1 MLDDE
6 SVRSALIAGAIV
18 AALSG
23 ALGYFAV
30 LRRLAFVGH
39 AVTDFGFT
47 GGAGAVL
54 LGVNA
59 LWGFLAFS
67 IAGAVS
73 VDRLSLHARER
84 DVATG
89 IVLSLSL
96 GIGSLLLYFSTR
108 FVSEPAALLF
118 GSLFEVEPHVIR
130 IMLVFA
136 IVSLAGIAIL
146 YRPLSFA
153 TLCPDI
159 AAARGVSVRR
169 LGTAYMILMAIGVAQ
184 TAQVVGILLST
195 ALLLGP
201 AASAMHLARR
211 PLMALALAMLIAAV
225 ETVLG
230 IVLAYSSYAWPPG
243 HKGWPVSFFVTT
255 LALVIYLFARAW
267 HPARRRWTKA
277 AAA

>member
-118 GSLFEVEPHVIR
+118 GTLFEVEPHVIW

-230 IVLAYSSYAWPPG
+230 IVLAYNSYAWPPG

>member
-30 LRRLAFVGH
+30 LRHLAFVGH

-67 IAGAVS
+67 IAGALS

-118 GSLFEVEPHVIR
+118 GSLFEVEPHVIW
-130 IMLVFA
+130 IMLVVA
-136 IVSLAGIAIL
+136 VVSLAGIGLL
-146 YRPLSFA
+146 YRPLTFA

-169 LGTAYMILMAIGVAQ
+169 LGTAYMILMAIGVAES
-184 TAQVVGILLST
+184 AQIVGILLST

-201 AASAMHLARR
+201 AATAMHLARR
-211 PLMALALAMLIAAV
+211 PLVALVLAMLIAAA
-225 ETVLG
+225 ETLLG
-230 IVLAYSSYAWPPG
+230 IVLAYDSYAWPPG

-255 LALVIYLFARAW
+255 LALGIYLFARAW
-267 HPARRRWTKA
+267 HPARRRPARA

>member
-230 IVLAYSSYAWPPG
+230 IVLAYNSYAWPPG